1 MSNVARKSPSAPRQ
15 TGVLVVEFALV
26 VLLVFLP
33 LLLGI
38 AEFGR
43 WLFTLN
49 AASEATRWGARVA
62 VVCDMND
69 SRPKQRIRATLGGV
83 ADSLVIDYSPK
94 DCTPTTCTMVTASLV
109 GATFT
114 PLIPYFGVSLP
125 IPAFTVTLPRESLDS
140 AGEDNEVCK

>member
-1 MSNVARKSPSAPRQ
+1 MSNVARKLPSIRRQ

-49 AASEATRWGARVA
+49 AASEATRWGARLA
-62 VVCDMND
+62 VVCDMTD

-83 ADSLVIDYSPK
+83 ADSLVIDYWPK

-114 PLIPYFGVSLP
+114 PMIPYFGVPLP

-140 AGEDNEVCK
+140 AGQDNEVCK